1 MSITEKYDRF
11 IDFLPWLI
19 PGIISLL
26 FIGWIL
32 VIFQAESEP
41 YSFLSD
47 YFSWRIGG
55 LSFSQDVSMVIPIIT
70 IAYLFYFWEK
80 YVRTQ
85 RASSVLPDF
94 SQFIKKIQLYGL
106 RASIIQLLLLLF
118 VTPLDCSSGCFIP
131 PILVLPP
138 AVFLSVA
145 FLSLIYSSLRY
156 PILTD
161 NRI

>member
-47 YFSWRIGG
+47 YFS
-55 LSFSQDVSMVIPIIT
+55 
-70 IAYLFYFWEK
+70 
-80 YVRTQ
+80 
-85 RASSVLPDF
+85 
-94 SQFIKKIQLYGL
+94 
-106 RASIIQLLLLLF
+106 
-118 VTPLDCSSGCFIP
+118 
-131 PILVLPP
+131 
-138 AVFLSVA
+138 
-145 FLSLIYSSLRY
+145 
-156 PILTD
+156 
-161 NRI
+161 